1 MDYQVRISNF
11 EGPFDLLFHLI
22 EKSEMNIYDIPIAEI
37 TNQYLEY
44 IYDIGNLD
52 LDNASEFIVMAAT
65 LLEIKSK
72 MLLPKD
78 PSSKDEASSDLDDP
92 RAELVQKLIE
102 YKKYKDISMIL
113 KPMEEKRI
121 NVVYKNAEI
130 IDDVKEDKLLLNI
143 TLEDIKEAFN
153 EIAKRRA
160 EEKSINEGLEQELM
174 QEEFT
179 VDDKIDDIRK
189 FVRCNKNTVFSELI
203 TGSKN
208 KFEIIITFLAMLEL
222 IRLREITVYQNSIYG
237 DIIINQ
243 C

>member
-1 MDYQVRISNF
+1 LDYQVRISNF

-37 TNQYLEY
+37 TSQYLEY

-78 PSSKDEASSDLDDP
+78 PSFEDEASSDLDDP

-102 YKKYKDISMIL
+102 YKKYKDISMML

-130 IDDVKEDKLLLNI
+130 IDDIKEDKLLLNI

-153 EIAKRRA
+153 AIVKRRA

-179 VDDKIDDIRK
+179 VDDKIDDIRR
-189 FVRCNKNTVFSELI
+189 FIRCNKSTVFSELI
-203 TGSKN
+203 AGSKN

-222 IRLREITVYQNSIYG
+222 IKLREITVYQNSIYG
-237 DIIINQ
+237 DIIIDQ